1 MLKKILRSFLQ
12 YIDNP
17 YLRKI
22 LVRIGTID
30 EFYSNL
36 QKSHPVSPETITT
49 PEVKHTLF
57 HWRAEYLQ
65 KETYSLPLIYSVTLR
80 NVIYS
85 PKYNIILTNSR
96 KVISDSI
103 NTDFF
108 KDPKQFSLSHLF
120 FKKVKK
126 IPGFC
131 SIFRSTNNSYY
142 HTLIDN
148 IPRLY
153 LLAQP
158 EYSKI
163 PEIKLLFSNELTKA
177 EKFFIDKCCPNNVK
191 PVVVNPHQVYS
202 CEEVIFPS
210 FMSQPCAGY
219 LPKVYLKYFLDKVI
233 PQRSR
238 RKKNRIFISRGETKK
253 GKLRCILNEDDLFH
267 VLKNHGFQ
275 KYNLERM
282 SIEEQIETFY
292 DADYVVAAHGAG
304 LSNIIFS
311 DAIKLLELFPTQ
323 FILPHYYYLSKAL
336 DHSYRYWCGEE
347 ESRDANFQVNVS
359 EIESMLNS
367 FE

>member
-1 MLKKILRSFLQ
+1 MLKKILRRLLE

-49 PEVKHTLF
+49 PEVKHTPF

-65 KETYSLPLIYSVTLR
+65 KETYSLPPIYSVTLR
-80 NVIYS
+80 NIIYS
-85 PKYNIILTNSR
+85 PKYNIVLTNSR
-96 KVISDSI
+96 KVISDAI

-108 KDPKQFSLSHLF
+108 KDPQRFSLSHLF

-126 IPGFC
+126 IPGVC

-142 HTLIDN
+142 HTVIDN

-153 LLAQP
+153 LLDQP
-158 EYSKI
+158 EYSQY
-163 PEIKLLFSNELTKA
+163 PEIKLLFSSELTNA
-177 EKFFIDKCCPNNVK
+177 ERFFIDKCCPNNVK
-191 PVVVNPHQVYS
+191 TVVVNPHQLYS
-202 CEEVIFPS
+202 CEGFIFPS

-219 LPKVYLKYFLDKVI
+219 LPKVYLNYFWNKI
-233 PQRSR
+233 FPQRPRS
-238 RKKNRIFISRGETKK
+238 KKNRIFISRGETNK

-267 VLKNHGFQ
+267 VLKNYGFQ
-275 KYNLERM
+275 KYSLEKM
-282 SIEEQIETFY
+282 SIEEQIENFY

-311 DAIKLLELFPTQ
+311 SAIKLLELFPTQ
-323 FILPHYYYLSKAL
+323 FVLPHYYYLSKAL
-336 DHSYRYWCGEE
+336 GHSYRYWCGRE

-359 EIESMLNS
+359 EIEEIFHS
-367 FE
+367 FS